1 MNKFITFEGA
11 DGAGKTTQINFVKE
25 FLAKKNIEYVVTR
38 EPGTGALGEKI
49 RDILLN
55 FNGDIAPL
63 SELLLYMADRAQHVE
78 KFILPNLKSGKVVLC
93 DRYIDSSVAYQGFAR
108 GLNIEQI
115 KFLNSIATNNL
126 VPDIT
131 FLFDIQTE
139 TAMQRVGDNKD
150 RMEKE
155 GIEFHRKL
163 SEGYR
168 ILAKENPERFIVID
182 ANKSV
187 DEVKNQT
194 LNELTKRLSDN

>member
-11 DGAGKTTQINFVKE
+11 DGAGKTTQIDFVKE
-25 FLAKKNIEYVVTR
+25 FLSENNIEFVTTR
-38 EPGTGALGEKI
+38 EPGAGKLGEKI

-55 FNGDIAPL
+55 YDGDIAPL

-78 KFILPNLKSGKVVLC
+78 NFIRPNLMAGKIVLC

-115 KFLNSIATNNL
+115 KSLNNIATNNL
-126 VPDIT
+126 TPDIT
-131 FLFDIQTE
+131 FLFDIETQ
-139 TAMQRVGDNKD
+139 TAMQRVGNNKD

-155 GIEFHRKL
+155 GIEFHKKL
-163 SEGYR
+163 CEGYR
-168 ILAKENPERFIVID
+168 ILAKENPDRFVIID

-187 DEVKNQT
+187 EEVKKQT
-194 LNELTKRLSDN
+194 LTELKKHLF

>member
-11 DGAGKTTQINFVKE
+11 DGAGKTTQIDFVKE
-25 FLAKKNIEYVVTR
+25 FLSENNIEYIATR
-38 EPGTGALGEKI
+38 EPGAGRLGEKI

-55 FNGDIAPL
+55 YDGDISPL
-63 SELLLYMADRAQHVE
+63 SELLLYMADRAQHVQ
-78 KFILPNLKSGKVVLC
+78 KFIVPYLEAGMVVLC

-115 KFLNSIATNNL
+115 KSLNNIATNNL
-126 VPDIT
+126 IPDIT
-131 FLFDIQTE
+131 FLFDINTE
-139 TAMQRVGDNKD
+139 IAMQRVGNNKD

-155 GIEFHRKL
+155 GIEFHKKL

-168 ILAKENPERFIVID
+168 ILAKENPDRFVIID

-187 DEVKNQT
+187 EEVKMQT
-194 LNELTKRLSDN
+194 LSELKKRLF